1 MEKIKGMVDKLIK
14 QTLELLT
21 IVRKIR
27 ETDYVSDIKNF
38 EYLTGRL
45 EYLSEKYTCVVREF
59 AMKTFVA
66 NRYEVMDRACEI
78 QGIEVQK
85 DGNTIIID
93 LPFLLPRK
101 KGSENKFIGDPLK
114 FKLEE
119 MSADNDF
126 KIKEKAVVCIIH
138 TYDNENK
145 NARCYDYD
153 NLESKKILDI
163 VTLFTLKDDAPEYCD
178 VYQTARMGNCDKT
191 RIMVMPID
199 EFKREKLSL
208 IF

>member
-1 MEKIKGMVDKLIK
+1 MDEVKNMIENLLR

-21 IVRKIR
+21 TVRKIR
-27 ETDYVSDIKNF
+27 ETDYITDIKNF

-45 EYLSEKYTCVVREF
+45 EMLSEKYTCVVREF
-59 AMKTFVA
+59 AKKTFVA
-66 NRYEVMDRACEI
+66 NRYEVMDKACET

-93 LPFLLPRK
+93 LPFLLSRK

-119 MSADNDF
+119 MSVDNDF

-138 TYDNENK
+138 IYDNENK